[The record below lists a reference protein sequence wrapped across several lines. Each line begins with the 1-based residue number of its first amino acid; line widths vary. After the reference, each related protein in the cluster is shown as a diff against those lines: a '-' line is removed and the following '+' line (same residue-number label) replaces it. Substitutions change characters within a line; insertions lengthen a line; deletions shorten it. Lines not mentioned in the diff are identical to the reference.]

1 MIIKSRLELMDWVY
15 DNVPKD
21 TENYLDVG
29 LFVYRAIKNNTN
41 KPRYEENWA
50 DFLNSLNLAELII
63 SAKEEI
69 KKYDELAKT

>member
-15 DNVPKD
+15 DHVPKD
-21 TENYLDVG
+21 TENYLDVS
-29 LFVYRAIKNNTN
+29 LFVYNAIKNNTN
-41 KPRYEENWA
+41 KPKYGENWA

>member
-1 MIIKSRLELMDWVY
+1 MVIKTRLELMDWVY

-21 TENYLDVG
+21 TEDYLEVS
-29 LFVYRAIKNNTN
+29 LFVYIAIRNNIN
-41 KPRYEENWA
+41 KPSFGESWA

-63 SAKEEI
+63 SAKEEL